1 MSKIKVTINI
11 FLKRTGGNM
20 NIEIMYFDNTYI
32 LFKYGIYE
40 SFILGPKDKN
50 PIITDYRWLLFS
62 KIKNIDKKIHKIINL
77 YKFGILKIGMKI

>member
-32 LFKYGIYE
+32 LFKYRIYE

-50 PIITDYRWLLFS
+50 PTITDYRLLFS